1 MAGSRTSPKQTN
13 SNYMNTYL
21 SREEIKPNL
30 NEGLDPELGDRLEKI
45 YIHNQNVN
53 TLDNLVTNFKKNL
66 QYLQG
71 KIEKKEKYKINY
83 QLLSIK
89 IQELERE
96 NLKLRQDYM

>member
-1 MAGSRTSPKQTN
+1 
-13 SNYMNTYL
+13 MNTYL

-66 QYLQG
+66 QYLHG